1 MELEEAYDLEASVL
15 GRVSDVVHYMFV
27 AFGEQFLPYFNQLNN
42 QFAPLIQAGRP
53 WRDRQWG
60 TCIYDDVIEY
70 GGHNGRISYQAI
82 YLEPMLNHV
91 QDEYPEVRQ
100 AASYG
105 VGLLAMK
112 GGPDFANVCARSL
125 PLLAN
130 SINKAGSR
138 ETEEGIEATENAIS
152 AVAKIL
158 KYNSS
163 AFDPSAVIP
172 SFVEWLPVWED
183 IDELPYIY
191 DYFCDLIEQVVFT

>member
-1 MELEEAYDLEASVL
+1 M
-15 GRVSDVVHYMFV
+15 GRVSDIVHYMFV
-27 AFGEQFLPYFNQLNN
+27 AFGEQFLPYFDLLNS

-70 GGHNGRISYQAI
+70 GGQNGRISYQSV

-100 AASYG
+100 AAAYG

-112 GGPDFANVCARSL
+112 GGHDFANVCARSL
-125 PLLAN
+125 PLLAG
-130 SINKAGSR
+130 SINKTGSR
-138 ETEEGIEATENAIS
+138 DTEEGIEATENAIS

-172 SFVEWLPVWED
+172 SFIEWLPVWED

-191 DYFCDLIEQVVFT
+191 DYFCDLIEQVVFSRFCINQNLSE